1 MNVIHDTEGFLE
13 HHPGCVATIG
23 KFDGVHLGH
32 QQIVRQLRARAA
44 ELGVPT
50 VVIVIEPHPEEF
62 FARNPRDCPPRLSE
76 AAEKITLLEDLG
88 VDTVY
93 LLRFDDRLCRLS
105 PQQYVEDI
113 LIKGLN
119 VRCLIVGND
128 FRFGHQRQGDYSLL
142 QEYGA
147 RAGFQV
153 IETQSCSYDGTRVSS
168 TYVRDRLRAGDFE
181 TVAGLL
187 GRPYAIAGEVVKGRQ
202 LGRDI
207 GFPTCNLA
215 LNRRNIP
222 LHGVYV
228 CDTQI
233 SLPDGRQ
240 LSVPGI
246 ANIGYRPTVDD
257 SGEAILE
264 VHLLDFD
271 QDVYGAWMSVI
282 FRHRVRSEQKF
293 SSLDELTQQI
303 GKDTQQAR
311 AWLAN
316 H

>member
-44 ELGVPT
+44 ELDVPT

-76 AAEKITLLEDLG
+76 AAEKITLLEEFG

-128 FRFGHQRQGDYSLL
+128 FRFGHQRQGDYALL

-153 IETQSCSYDGTRVSS
+153 IETQSCSYDGARVSS

-240 LSVPGI
+240 LSVSGI

>member
-44 ELGVPT
+44 ELDVPT

-62 FARNPRDCPPRLSE
+62 FASNPRECPPRLSE

-128 FRFGHQRQGDYSLL
+128 FRFGHQRQGDYALL

-168 TYVRDRLRAGDFE
+168 TYVRDRLRAGDFK

-187 GRPYAIAGEVVKGRQ
+187 GRPYAIAGEIVEGRQ

-240 LSVPGI
+240 LSVSGI